1 MVLWLSIIVLV
12 PFDLTTID
20 SNRKSQEILV
30 KRIINIGKSY
40 MLDSGKLREGST
52 IMIAKLIT
60 RPDVVKSGVTD
71 EVFASLTTEYE
82 ESLNKTGTLQK
93 ITAILH

>member
-1 MVLWLSIIVLV
+1 
-12 PFDLTTID
+12 
-20 SNRKSQEILV
+20 
-30 KRIINIGKSY
+30 
-40 MLDSGKLREGST
+40 
-52 IMIAKLIT
+52 MIAKLIT

-93 ITAILH
+93 ITAILHQFVEVCKTGHRVDLIERVSMIYDKVLKPEVTNAVMKKSQVLK

>member
-1 MVLWLSIIVLV
+1 VLV

-20 SNRKSQEILV
+20 SNRESQEILV

-71 EVFASLTTEYE
+71 EVFGSLTTEYE